1 MRGSATTLTFTALL
15 CLEVLPKPSIRA
27 DPGTMVAQGSP
38 VTIWCQGSLLAD
50 VYRLYKERGSV
61 YWDINAPQGSR
72 NKAGFHFASLSSSET
87 GQYQCAYQ
95 SRNGW
100 SEPSDPLPLVVT
112 GVYKAPFLSA
122 QPSPVV
128 AAGGSVSLMC
138 SSQYAGGTLHL
149 LKEGGAELLRYR
161 TLRNYGNQGRE
172 QAVFFVGPVTASHG
186 GTYRCYDAPNS
197 QPYLWSHP
205 SDPLHLQ
212 VTGLSRAPSLSA
224 QPGSLVL
231 PGDNLTLQCRSE
243 AGSGSFA
250 LTKDEGLSPPLRLE
264 GQQSPDFPLGRVS
277 RAHGGRYRCYSGH
290 NLSYVWSAPSAP
302 LDILIAGMH
311 RKPSLSARPG
321 ASVPQGENVTLQCR
335 SEVQSDTFHLSKEG
349 SLAAPQHLHLQDPA
363 PPAQANFTLRAV
375 TSAHSGTYRCYS
387 SQSTAPHLLSLPS
400 DPLELL
406 VSGLTWYL
414 SVLIGVSVTFVLLL
428 LVLLFLFLRHREL
441 SQTRVPRPAQGS
453 PTAPTLLSPTSPS
466 DPSSPAADA
475 PEESLYCAVMEDA
488 RPEHGRVRDSQH
500 QTSVIRHRFQLA
512 SLPSFLRG
520 EAATPEAPQDVT
532 YAELDH
538 SAVRQG
544 ATAPSQ
550 PQSGERPAEPSVYA
564 ALALH

>member
-15 CLEVLPKPSIRA
+15 CLGLRWGPRDQGQAEVLPKPSIQA
-27 DPGTMVAQGSP
+27 DPGTMVSQGSP
-38 VTIWCQGSLLAD
+38 VTIWCQGSPLAD
-50 VYRLYKERGSV
+50 VYRLYKERRSV
-61 YWDINAPQGSR
+61 YRDVYAPQGSR
-72 NKAGFHFASLSSSET
+72 NKARFHLEYMSSSDA
-87 GQYQCAYQ
+87 GIYQCAYHT
-95 SRNGW
+95 RHGW
-100 SEPSDPLPLVVT
+100 SVTSDPLPLVVT

-128 AAGGSVSLMC
+128 AAGGSVSLTC

-161 TLRNYGNQGRE
+161 TRRNYGNQGRE

-197 QPYLWSHP
+197 QPYLWSRP

-290 NLSYVWSAPSAP
+290 NLSYAWSAPSAP

-335 SEVQSDTFHLSKEG
+335 SEVQADTFHLSKEG
-349 SLAAPQHLHLQDPA
+349 SLAAPQHLRLQDLA
-363 PPAQANFTLRAV
+363 PPVQANFTLRAV

-387 SQSTAPHLLSLPS
+387 SHSTAPHLLSLPS

-406 VSGLTWYL
+406 VSGGSGNQLLPASESGSGLTWYL

-428 LVLLFLFLRHREL
+428 LVLLFLRHRGQDRRRKSAAAASVLEDRGKQK
-441 SQTRVPRPAQGS
+441 S
-453 PTAPTLLSPTSPS
+453 
-466 DPSSPAADA
+466 SSPAADA

-488 RPEHGRVRDSQH
+488 RPEHGRVRDSQ
-500 QTSVIRHRFQLA
+500 
-512 SLPSFLRG
+512 
-520 EAATPEAPQDVT
+520 AATPEAPQDVT

-544 ATAPSQ
+544 ATAPSN